1 MTLIPG
7 TNREDGPCVVWIGTT
22 IHGLDDVYGPFPNCV
37 AAGDFIDQKVAEEWC
52 SKENAL
58 ILMLNQSPLKADVP
72 PVMLDLKS
80 ACEAML
86 DICNEV
92 FPDGKLVPDD
102 EDSA

>member
-58 ILMLNQSPLKADVP
+58 ILMLPGEKFRTN
-72 PVMLDLKS
+72 
-80 ACEAML
+80 
-86 DICNEV
+86 
-92 FPDGKLVPDD
+92 DD
-102 EDSA
+102 KEQDSA